1 MKSKSIRIVINPKN
15 FLFLSDE
22 NVTLNVGMIMGIS
35 IPLALLIIVIVI
47 ILAMFCCC
55 PHLLCCSAANREN
68 HENRGNRENRGNH
81 ENHETKD
88 NRRDQLEQESAYTQT
103 KSGYKPFVPKIRR
116 TSPPLSQAEDYA
128 APIRPPLR
136 RKFYQNRC
144 NFYMVERGCTKK
156 FPAVTSLLGALC
168 QDKNGQPIA
177 V

>member
-1 MKSKSIRIVINPKN
+1 METKLIRFAINQKH

-35 IPLALLIIVIVI
+35 IPLALLLIVIVI

-55 PHLLCCSAANREN
+55 PHLLCCYAANGK
-68 HENRGNRENRGNH
+68 NR

-103 KSGYKPFVPKIRR
+103 KSGYKPFVPTIRK
-116 TSPPLSQAEDYA
+116 TSPPLSQTEDYA

-136 RKFYQNRC
+136 RK
-144 NFYMVERGCTKK
+144 
-156 FPAVTSLLGALC
+156 
-168 QDKNGQPIA
+168 
-177 V
+177 

>member
-1 MKSKSIRIVINPKN
+1 MSLTLEFEIKIHIYNPTS
-15 FLFLSDE
+15 FFSLTDE

-68 HENRGNRENRGNH
+68 HENRGNH

-136 RKFYQNRC
+136 RK
-144 NFYMVERGCTKK
+144 
-156 FPAVTSLLGALC
+156 
-168 QDKNGQPIA
+168 
-177 V
+177 